1 MKGTRRIIAH
11 ATTVLTRH
19 HVPEVVV
26 ALLAIGSII
35 LGADMIVSADQYD
48 RPAFRTAL
56 TWAPPGTW
64 GAIIIAV
71 STAVLATLATARH
84 DLYWPLFGMCG
95 WYGSWAM
102 ALILSAPNNG
112 AVNSASIIYTTLTV
126 LLSALA
132 CIYMR
137 EDTTGT
143 TTARIRTPVVA
154 DTGEGEQ

>member
-1 MKGTRRIIAH
+1 
-11 ATTVLTRH
+11 
-19 HVPEVVV
+19 
-26 ALLAIGSII
+26 
-35 LGADMIVSADQYD
+35 MIVSADQYD

-56 TWAPPGTW
+56 QWAPPGTW

-84 DLYWPLFGMCG
+84 DLYWPLSGMCG
-95 WYGSWAM
+95 WYGSWAI

-112 AVNSASIIYTTLTV
+112 AVNSASIIYTTLTA

-137 EDTTGT
+137 EDTAGT
-143 TTARIRTPVVA
+143 PTARTRTRA
-154 DTGEGEQ
+154 DDREGEQ

>member
-1 MKGTRRIIAH
+1 MTEPRHIITH
-11 ATTVLTRH
+11 ATTILTRH

-26 ALLAIGSII
+26 ALLAVGSII

-56 TWAPPGTW
+56 QWAPPGTW

-102 ALILSAPNNG
+102 SSILSAPNNG
-112 AVNSASIIYTTLTV
+112 AVNSASIIYTMLTM

-132 CIYMR
+132 IIYMR
-137 EDTTGT
+137 EGADTR
-143 TTARIRTPVVA
+143 TTAQHGTEA
-154 DTGEGEQ
+154 DQ

>member
-1 MKGTRRIIAH
+1 MTKPRRIITH
-11 ATTVLTRH
+11 ATTVLARH

-26 ALLAIGSII
+26 ALLAAGSIV
-35 LGADMIVSADQYD
+35 LGSDMIISAEQYD
-48 RPAFRTAL
+48 RPSFRTAL
-56 TWAPPGTW
+56 QWAPPGTW

-112 AVNSASIIYTTLTV
+112 AVNSAAIIYTMLTM
-126 LLSALA
+126 LLSSLA
-132 CIYMR
+132 IIYMR
-137 EDTTGT
+137 EDATVRQG
-143 TTARIRTPVVA
+143 RGV
-154 DTGEGEQ
+154 DQ

>member
-1 MKGTRRIIAH
+1 MTKPRRIITH

-26 ALLAIGSII
+26 ALLAAGSIV
-35 LGADMIVSADQYD
+35 LGSDMIVAADQYD
-48 RPAFRTAL
+48 RPSFRTAL
-56 TWAPPGTW
+56 QWAPPGTW

-102 ALILSAPNNG
+102 ASILSAPNRG
-112 AVNSASIIYTTLTV
+112 AVNSAAIIYTMLTM
-126 LLSALA
+126 LLSSLA
-132 CIYMR
+132 IIYMR
-137 EDTTGT
+137 EDA
-143 TTARIRTPVVA
+143 TARQGSEV
-154 DTGEGEQ
+154 DQ